1 MADASVPAA
10 GEFEKLRWW
19 FLRWGPRADSGVVL
33 AGQEPDGPVHID
45 TLCLALPVLAM
56 SGDFAP
62 LDMQYRMHR
71 ELLWT
76 EATGLW
82 AESGRSAPGAVPSGS
97 IEATQRVAD
106 AVARAL
112 MIGGDAV
119 PSEMRGRWARQLA
132 EMRALLRGEGLH
144 RQ

>member
-1 MADASVPAA
+1 MPVPAA
-10 GEFEKLRWW
+10 DEFEKLRWW
-19 FLRWGPRADSGVVL
+19 FLRWGPRADSGVIL
-33 AGQEPDGPVHID
+33 AGPEPDGPVHID

-82 AESGRSAPGAVPSGS
+82 AETGPCEPGHVPPGQPD
-97 IEATQRVAD
+97 ATHKVLD
-106 AVARAL
+106 ALARAL
-112 MIGGDAV
+112 MIGGDAI
-119 PSEMRGRWARQLA
+119 PAEMRGRWARQLV
-132 EMRALLRGEGLH
+132 ELRAALG
-144 RQ
+144 